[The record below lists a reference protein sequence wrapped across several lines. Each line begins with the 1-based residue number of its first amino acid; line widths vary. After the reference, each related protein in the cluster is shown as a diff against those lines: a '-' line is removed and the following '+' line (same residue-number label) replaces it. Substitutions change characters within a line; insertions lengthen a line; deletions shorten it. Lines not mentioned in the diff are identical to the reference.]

1 VNHSLD
7 IHHDKGLNDLLEDPQ
22 NLLHGKLLVLLLKVV
37 EQIAVLA
44 VLHNDF

>member
-1 VNHSLD
+1 VDHPLD
-7 IHHDKGLNDLLEDPQ
+7 IHHDECLNDLLEDPQ
-22 NLLHGKLLVLLLKVV
+22 NLLHGKLLVLLLEVV